1 LREPDVVSDAGALTG
16 AMVAGGFG
24 IAWALWGASGLT
36 GEPAVAVRVIGFV
49 IGVLILLGSALL
61 QRRAR
66 RADAAGRGG
75 SGSLFASTGY
85 RLVVAGEVIA
95 LVGGG
100 VLLRTTGHSEYTVA
114 WYACVVGVHF
124 VVFGRLFWVGF
135 YWLGTALVAAGFAGA
150 VVGFAGG
157 GSGAIRAVAGLIA
170 AASLFA
176 AGGWTILAARE

>member
-1 LREPDVVSDAGALTG
+1 VVGE
-16 AMVAGGFG
+16 VGGRL
-24 IAWALWGASGLT
+24 AWGASGLT

-66 RADAAGRGG
+66 RAGAAGQAG
-75 SGSLFASTGY
+75 SRSVFASTGY
-85 RLVVAGEVIA
+85 RLVGAGEVIA

-124 VVFGRLFWVGF
+124 VVFGRLFWAGF

-157 GSGAIRAVAGLIA
+157 GSGAIRAIA
-170 AASLFA
+170 AFDRRREPVR
-176 AGGWTILAARE
+176 GGRLDHPRGAPVSACPVG